1 MTRLCF
7 FESGADRIC
16 DVTACVVADEERRL
30 ARILARDTISRDEG
44 LLRMSAQPP
53 ASFYTGRCDYV
64 LENNGD
70 AEQLKTQV
78 KALMETLRG
87 RMTG

>member
-1 MTRLCF
+1 
-7 FESGADRIC
+7 
-16 DVTACVVADEERRL
+16 
-30 ARILARDTISRDEG
+30 
-44 LLRMSAQPP
+44 MSAQPP